1 MNDGEMKLEIPK
13 IGFDMPI
20 TDLIMELEKLRYK
33 QLRGST
39 HQLVFLQLK
48 ALFHML
54 ESIGSSRIE
63 GNNTTVLDYVE
74 SAKLNSSDVID
85 KSAEQIREIANIEKA
100 MRYLEENIDDLEI
113 STHLVRELHQL
124 TVDGLSANREGAKNP
139 GAFRTQ
145 NVHINGSDHTPPE
158 FTTVGYHMNE
168 LMDFI
173 NRDDPPKYDL
183 LKIAIAHHRF
193 VWIHPF
199 ENGNGRVVRLFTY
212 AMLLKKVFRDKNR
225 IINPTAVFCSDRQ
238 AYYDNLSAADSG
250 DDAGMIQWAEYMLEG
265 LKGEIEKIDQLCD
278 YSFLS
283 QNILL
288 PSLADAVS
296 NHYLTPDQASVLKQ
310 AIINPNQE
318 IMSSD
323 LVAVLPSM
331 SASDRSRLIRSMK
344 EQGLLRPIYTNA
356 RKYVI
361 SFSNN
366 YWMRS
371 VLATLDNVGFLPVN
385 DKYRKS

>member
-74 SAKLNSSDVID
+74 SAKLNSTDVID

-124 TVDGLSANREGAKNP
+124 TVDGLSASREGAKNP

-183 LKIAIAHHRF
+183 LKIAIAHRRF

-265 LKGEIEKIDQLCD
+265 LRGEIEKIDQLCD

-344 EQGLLRPIYTNA
+344 EKGLLSPVYASA

>member
-74 SAKLNSSDVID
+74 SVKLNSSDVID

-124 TVDGLSANREGAKNP
+124 TVDGLSASREGAKNP

-145 NVHINGSDHTPPE
+145 NVHINGSDHPPP
-158 FTTVGYHMNE
+158 V
-168 LMDFI
+168 L
-173 NRDDPPKYDL
+173 
-183 LKIAIAHHRF
+183 
-193 VWIHPF
+193 
-199 ENGNGRVVRLFTY
+199 
-212 AMLLKKVFRDKNR
+212 R
-225 IINPTAVFCSDRQ
+225 IVP
-238 AYYDNLSAADSG
+238 
-250 DDAGMIQWAEYMLEG
+250 
-265 LKGEIEKIDQLCD
+265 
-278 YSFLS
+278 
-283 QNILL
+283 
-288 PSLADAVS
+288 
-296 NHYLTPDQASVLKQ
+296 
-310 AIINPNQE
+310 
-318 IMSSD
+318 
-323 LVAVLPSM
+323 
-331 SASDRSRLIRSMK
+331 
-344 EQGLLRPIYTNA
+344 
-356 RKYVI
+356 
-361 SFSNN
+361 
-366 YWMRS
+366 
-371 VLATLDNVGFLPVN
+371 
-385 DKYRKS
+385 